1 MLRFTSIVLS
11 ALISSSRLSLQQ
23 LRLSQFSTE
32 QRSPVL
38 TQSLS
43 SSMLL
48 QLMSARML
56 LSSSAAVMVWVPRI
70 QLLSAFSQFIRNSR
84 RISLRKDSPSV
95 SMMTLRSSLS
105 IAPSPSKLQAR
116 ALFRLDSGVSAQTVQ
131 LVLTRTPSR
140 SSVTTQ
146 TSTLRLTSLMTP
158 RSPVVSQSLT

>member
-11 ALISSSRLSLQQ
+11 QLRSSSRQSLQQ

-38 TQSLS
+38 MQSLS
-43 SSMLL
+43 SSTLLLLML
-48 QLMSARML
+48 ARML

-70 QLLSAFSQFIRNSR
+70 QHLSAYSLFIRNSR
-84 RISLRKDSPSV
+84 RISLRKDSQSV
-95 SMMTLRSSLS
+95 SMMTLHSFHS
-105 IAPSPSKLQAR
+105 IAPSLSKLPVK